1 MLSRNYLPQV
11 VKCEVV
17 AADGLDVAAKKRSE
31 DGARLQLQVVNPSD
45 KPVTATIRLA
55 GFTPAQPI
63 AKVIELAGP
72 LDGKNSA
79 EKARSRR
86 AEGNSVDARPEGRR
100 RAANIR
106 GPFVHDHSLRIGQLA
121 LLVTV
126 RSWVCR
132 RRVRRPPA

>member
-63 AKVIELAGP
+63 AKIIELAGP

-79 EKARSRR
+79 EKLEA
-86 AEGNSVDARPEGRR
+86 V
-100 RAANIR
+100 
-106 GPFVHDHSLRIGQLA
+106 
-121 LLVTV
+121 V
-126 RSWVCR
+126 RKETQ
-132 RRVRRPPA
+132 